1 MNNNNNSEYK
11 IDKIIKEIEV
21 NKLKN
26 VYNEY
31 NDVITL
37 ISKFIIKKK
46 LILYGGFVINVILP
60 KKLRFYKD
68 YTINDFDC
76 LSKNPL
82 SDSIELAKII
92 KEKGYTYIKIK
103 KAKHQGT
110 YRVYVYGKQIFD
122 ISIIKSNIYD
132 NLLKYSK
139 KEKKNLKHYKDKYNI
154 IPLPIIKKNLYYE
167 LSRPEQSGYRWEKIY
182 ERLNILNKTYPTP
195 ILKIKYECIKIPII
209 YQVLTKNI
217 LEYIKISKNPVID
230 SFALKI
236 YKKLSLN
243 CCGRVNDYSKYITI
257 LSTDYEQT
265 KNDIIAIIKNKEN
278 KLANY
283 EIDITNRVDK
293 DNLLYTYY
301 DINIINKEDNTIFN
315 LINIINVKNEC
326 FSINNGAKREYN
338 NFTIGSLDTILY
350 FLYTTYIYNTI
361 YISDAKIAN
370 EKLYYINEYEKYIID
385 NINNNILKRLKS
397 SCYGKINYDDEIK
410 EIWKKKLTLKYI
422 S

>member
-1 MNNNNNSEYK
+1 MNNSNSEYK
-11 IDKIIKEIEV
+11 IDKIIQEIEEK
-21 NKLKN
+21 KLKN

-31 NDVITL
+31 NDVINL

-46 LILYGGFVINVILP
+46 LILYGGFVINLILP

-82 SDSIELAKII
+82 NDSIELAQII
-92 KEKGYTYIKIK
+92 KKKGYTYIKIK

-139 KEKKNLKHYKDKYNI
+139 KEKKNLRHYKDKYNI

-182 ERLNILNKTYPTP
+182 ERLNIINITYPIQT
-195 ILKIKYECIKIPII
+195 LNIKYKCIKIPSI
-209 YQVLTKNI
+209 YQNLTDSI
-217 LEYIKISKNPVID
+217 LQYIKKSKNPIVD
-230 SFALKI
+230 SFALKL
-236 YKKLSLN
+236 YKKSNVN
-243 CCGRVNDYSKYITI
+243 CCNRITEQSKFITI
-257 LSTDYEQT
+257 LSVDYEKT
-265 KNDIIAIIKNKEN
+265 KVDIINIIKKS
-278 KLANY
+278 KISNY
-283 EIDITNRVDK
+283 NIDINNRIDT
-293 DNLLYTYY
+293 DEILYTYY
-301 DINIINKEDNTIFN
+301 DINIINNDDNTIFN

-326 FSINNGAKREYN
+326 FSINNSN
-338 NFTIGSLDTILY
+338 NNLNNYTIGSLDTILY

-361 YISDAKIAN
+361 YTNDPKIAN
-370 EKLYYINEYEKYIID
+370 EKLYYINEYEKYINE

-397 SCYGKINYDDEIK
+397 NCYGKINYEDEIK

>member
-1 MNNNNNSEYK
+1 MNNNNSEYK

-82 SDSIELAKII
+82 NDSIELAKII

-139 KEKKNLKHYKDKYNI
+139 KDKKNLKHYKDKYNI

-195 ILKIKYECIKIPII
+195 ILNIKYECIKIPAI
-209 YQVLTKNI
+209 YQQLTKNI
-217 LEYIKISKNPVID
+217 LEYIKVSKNPVID

-265 KNDIIAIIKNKEN
+265 KNDIIAIIKNKDN

-283 EIDITNRVDK
+283 EIDITNRIDK

-361 YISDAKIAN
+361 YINDAKIAN
-370 EKLYYINEYEKYIID
+370 EKLFYINEYEKYIID

>member
-1 MNNNNNSEYK
+1 MNNSNSEYK
-11 IDKIIKEIEV
+11 IDKIIKEIEEK
-21 NKLKN
+21 KLKN

-31 NDVITL
+31 NDVINL

-46 LILYGGFVINVILP
+46 LILYGGFVINLILP

-82 SDSIELAKII
+82 NDSIELAQII
-92 KEKGYTYIKIK
+92 KKKGYTYIKIK

-139 KEKKNLKHYKDKYNI
+139 KEKKNLRHYKDKYNI

-182 ERLNILNKTYPTP
+182 ERLNIINITYPIQT
-195 ILKIKYECIKIPII
+195 LNIKYKCIKIPSI
-209 YQVLTKNI
+209 YQNLTDSI
-217 LEYIKISKNPVID
+217 LQYIKKSKNPIVD
-230 SFALKI
+230 SFALKL
-236 YKKLSLN
+236 YKKSNVN
-243 CCGRVNDYSKYITI
+243 CCNRITEQSKFITI
-257 LSTDYEQT
+257 LSVDYEKT
-265 KNDIIAIIKNKEN
+265 KVDIINIIKKS
-278 KLANY
+278 KISNY
-283 EIDITNRVDK
+283 NIDINNRIDT
-293 DNLLYTYY
+293 DEILYTYY
-301 DINIINKEDNTIFN
+301 DINIINNDDNTIFN

-326 FSINNGAKREYN
+326 FSINNSN
-338 NFTIGSLDTILY
+338 NNLNNYTIGSLDTILY

-361 YISDAKIAN
+361 YTNDPKIAN
-370 EKLYYINEYEKYIID
+370 EKLYYINEYEKYINE

-397 SCYGKINYDDEIK
+397 NCYGKINYEEEIK

>member
-1 MNNNNNSEYK
+1 MSNSTSEYK

-31 NDVITL
+31 NDVINI
-37 ISKFIIKKK
+37 ISKFIIQKK

-60 KKLRFYKD
+60 KHLRFYKD

-82 SDSIELAKII
+82 NDSIELAKII

-103 KAKHQGT
+103 KAKHPGT

-122 ISIIKSNIYD
+122 ISIIQSNIYE

-139 KEKKNLKHYKDKYNI
+139 KERKNLKYYKDKYNI
-154 IPLPIIKKNLYYE
+154 VPLSLIKKNLYYE

-182 ERLNILNKTYPTP
+182 ERLNILNKIYPTKT
-195 ILKIKYECIKIPII
+195 IDIAYKCIKIPPI
-209 YQVLTKNI
+209 YKALTANI
-217 LEYIKISKNPVID
+217 LSYIKENKHPIID

-236 YKKLSLN
+236 YKKLTLN
-243 CCGRVNDYSKYITI
+243 CCGRINDYSKYITI
-257 LSTDYEQT
+257 LSTDYEKT
-265 KNDIIAIIKNKEN
+265 KNDINTIIKNSGLTKY
-278 KLANY
+278 K
-283 EIDITNRVDK
+283 IDINNYIDK
-293 DNLLYTYY
+293 DNTLYTFY
-301 DINIINKEDNTIFN
+301 DINIINTEDNTIFN

-326 FSINNGAKREYN
+326 FSINNQTKNSY
-338 NFTIGSLDTILY
+338 TVGSLDTILY
-350 FLYTTYIYNTI
+350 FLYITYVYNTI
-361 YISDAKIAN
+361 YTSDNVIAN
-370 EKLYYINEYEKYIID
+370 EKLYYINEYEKYIDEI
-385 NINNNILKRLKS
+385 IKNNILKRLKS
-397 SCYGKINYDDEIK
+397 KCYGKINYDEEIK

-422 S
+422 T

>member
-1 MNNNNNSEYK
+1 MNNNSEYK

-31 NDVITL
+31 NDVINL

-110 YRVYVYGKQIFD
+110 YRVYVYGKPIFD

-182 ERLNILNKTYPTP
+182 DRLNILNKTYPTP
-195 ILKIKYECIKIPII
+195 ILNIKYECIKIPAI
-209 YQVLTKNI
+209 YQLLTKNI

-236 YKKLSLN
+236 YKKLNLN

-265 KNDIIAIIKNKEN
+265 KNDIIAIIKNKGN

-326 FSINNGAKREYN
+326 FSINNAAKREYN

-361 YISDAKIAN
+361 YTNDVKIAN
-370 EKLYYINEYEKYIID
+370 EKLFYINEYEKYIID

>member
-1 MNNNNNSEYK
+1 MNNSNSEYK
-11 IDKIIKEIEV
+11 IDKIIKKIEEK
-21 NKLKN
+21 KLKN

-31 NDVITL
+31 NDVINL

-46 LILYGGFVINVILP
+46 LILYGGFVINLILP

-82 SDSIELAKII
+82 NDSIELAQII
-92 KEKGYTYIKIK
+92 KKKGYTYIKIK

-139 KEKKNLKHYKDKYNI
+139 KEKKDLKHYKDKYNI

-182 ERLNILNKTYPTP
+182 ERLNIINTTYPIKTSN
-195 ILKIKYECIKIPII
+195 IKYKCIKIPSI
-209 YQVLTKNI
+209 YQNLTDSI
-217 LEYIKISKNPVID
+217 LEYIKKSKNPIID
-230 SFALKI
+230 SFALKL
-236 YKKLSLN
+236 YKKSNVN
-243 CCGRVNDYSKYITI
+243 CCNRINEQSKFITI
-257 LSTDYEQT
+257 LSMDYEKT
-265 KNDIIAIIKNKEN
+265 KNDIINIIKKS
-278 KLANY
+278 KITNY
-283 EIDITNRVDK
+283 NIDINNRIDT
-293 DNLLYTYY
+293 DEILYTYY
-301 DINIINKEDNTIFN
+301 DINIINNENNTIFN

-326 FSINNGAKREYN
+326 FSINNN
-338 NFTIGSLDTILY
+338 NLNNYTIGSLDTILY

-361 YISDAKIAN
+361 YTNDPIIAN
-370 EKLYYINEYEKYIID
+370 EKLYYINEYEKYIIE

-397 SCYGKINYDDEIK
+397 ECYGKINYEDEIK

>member
-1 MNNNNNSEYK
+1 MENSNSEYK
-11 IDKIIKEIEV
+11 IDKIIKEIEEK
-21 NKLKN
+21 KLKN

-31 NDVITL
+31 NDVINL

-46 LILYGGFVINVILP
+46 LILYGGFVINLILP
-60 KKLRFYKD
+60 NKLRFYKD

-82 SDSIELAKII
+82 NDSIELAQII
-92 KEKGYTYIKIK
+92 KKKGYTYIKIK

-139 KEKKNLKHYKDKYNI
+139 KEKKDLKHYKDKYNI

-182 ERLNILNKTYPTP
+182 ERLNIINTTYP
-195 ILKIKYECIKIPII
+195 IKTLNITYKCIKIPSI
-209 YQVLTKNI
+209 YQNLTDSI
-217 LEYIKISKNPVID
+217 LQYIKKSKNPIID
-230 SFALKI
+230 SFALKL
-236 YKKLSLN
+236 YKKSN
-243 CCGRVNDYSKYITI
+243 VICCNRINKQSKFITI
-257 LSTDYEQT
+257 LSMDYEKT
-265 KNDIIAIIKNKEN
+265 KNDIINIVKKSKIT
-278 KLANY
+278 NY
-283 EIDITNRVDK
+283 NIDINNRIDT
-293 DNLLYTYY
+293 DNILYTYY
-301 DINIINKEDNTIFN
+301 DINIINNDNNTIFN

-326 FSINNGAKREYN
+326 FSINTIN
-338 NFTIGSLDTILY
+338 NYTIGSLDTILY

-361 YISDAKIAN
+361 YTIDILMST
-370 EKLYYINEYEKYIID
+370 EKLYYINEYEKYINT

-397 SCYGKINYDDEIK
+397 NCYGKINYEDEIK

>member
-1 MNNNNNSEYK
+1 MNNNSEYK

-82 SDSIELAKII
+82 NDSIELAKII

-195 ILKIKYECIKIPII
+195 SLDVKYECIKIPTI

-217 LEYIKISKNPVID
+217 LEYIKVSKNPIID
-230 SFALKI
+230 SFALKL

-243 CCGRVNDYSKYITI
+243 CCGRINDYSKYITI
-257 LSTDYEQT
+257 LSTNYEQT

-283 EIDITNRVDK
+283 DIDITNRVDK

-326 FSINNGAKREYN
+326 FSINNGTKREYN

-350 FLYTTYIYNTI
+350 FLYTTYIYNII
-361 YISDAKIAN
+361 YINDAKIAN

-397 SCYGKINYDDEIK
+397 KCYGIINYDDEIK

>member
-1 MNNNNNSEYK
+1 MNTNSEYK
-11 IDKIIKEIEV
+11 IDKIIKEIEEK
-21 NKLKN
+21 KLKN

-31 NDVITL
+31 NDVINL

-46 LILYGGFVINVILP
+46 LILYGGFVINLILP

-82 SDSIELAKII
+82 KDSIELANII
-92 KEKGYTYIKIK
+92 KKKGYTYIKIK

-139 KEKKNLKHYKDKYNI
+139 KEKKKLLYFNDKYII

-182 ERLNILNKTYPTP
+182 ERLNILNSTYPTEL
-195 ILKIKYECIKIPII
+195 INIKYTCIKIPKI
-209 YQVLTKNI
+209 YEQLTNTI
-217 LEYIKISKNPVID
+217 LQYVKKSRNPIID
-230 SFALKI
+230 SFALKLYRKSNI
-236 YKKLSLN
+236 N
-243 CCGRVNDYSKYITI
+243 CCGRINENSKYITI
-257 LSTDYEQT
+257 LSIDYENT
-265 KNDIIAIIKNKEN
+265 KNDIINIIKKC
-278 KLANY
+278 KLN
-283 EIDITNRVDK
+283 IDIDINNRVDK
-293 DNLLYTYY
+293 ENILYTYY
-301 DINIINKEDNTIFN
+301 DINIINKDDNTIFN

-326 FSINNGAKREYN
+326 FSINNTNSNIN
-338 NFTIGSLDTILY
+338 NFTVGSLDTILY
-350 FLYTTYIYNTI
+350 FLYTTYIYNII
-361 YISDAKIAN
+361 YINDPIIAN
-370 EKLYYINEYEKYIID
+370 EKLYYINQYEKYISD
-385 NINNNILKRLKS
+385 NINNNVVKRLKS
-397 SCYGKINYDDEIK
+397 NCYGKINYEDEIK

-422 S
+422 T

>member
-1 MNNNNNSEYK
+1 MNNNNSEYK

-132 NLLKYSK
+132 NLLKYNK

-195 ILKIKYECIKIPII
+195 ILNIKYECIKIPAI
-209 YQVLTKNI
+209 YQLLTKNI

-257 LSTDYEQT
+257 LSSDYEQT
-265 KNDIIAIIKNKEN
+265 KNDIIAIIKNKGN

-326 FSINNGAKREYN
+326 FSINNAAKREYN

-397 SCYGKINYDDEIK
+397 NCYGKINYDDEIK